1 MISSSS
7 SSTLLCNCCI
17 WASGTC
23 RPSTICVVTLCYHIG
38 NWRDC
43 DIWASGTWCCCVYVY
58 TWSWCCCGTQWSS
71 SDNSYHLLSPLSLPR
86 LWPSSSPSLRLRPSS
101 SFLDTYPN
109 SSYWQLCWRTHQKHT
124 RLRRRAHIGNKVA
137 DNHGHCLMASL
148 FSDVFEEDRSPT
160 SLPQAT
166 LYLLEGECNVP
177 KIDVRREC
185 RVVLLLL
192 LCYRPMVLSSCMSF
206 IILDMQIWT
215 DV

>member
-1 MISSSS
+1 MYI
-7 SSTLLCNCCI
+7 LDLDVAAAHNGRRLI
-17 WASGTC
+17 IL
-23 RPSTICVVTLCYHIG
+23 TIFFH
-38 NWRDC
+38 
-43 DIWASGTWCCCVYVY
+43 
-58 TWSWCCCGTQWSS
+58 
-71 SDNSYHLLSPLSLPR
+71 LSPCLGFGLLPR
-86 LWPSSSPSLRLRPSS
+86 LPCGCGLLPRSSILTPILL
-101 SFLDTYPN
+101 
-109 SSYWQLCWRTHQKHT
+109 
-124 RLRRRAHIGNKVA
+124 IGNFVGEHIKSIPGYVEGPISVA